1 MKSFDRLI
9 VIFLLIAAVMF
20 AAVNIVLSSSA
31 NGSVQLHN
39 VEVNRISHEIEH
51 TGAIPDISPFGTILG
66 IYEQDESSAFFES
79 DNEYVIREI
88 NGKLYR
94 IEYEERHD
102 NSRYVLFVNIALG
115 MFTAAVTGLLIFVRF
130 RIIKPFAKM
139 TDLPFEIAKGNLTTP
154 LKESPNRYFGKFIWG
169 LDMLRESTE
178 KSKRSELELQ
188 KEKKTMLMS
197 LSHDIKTPL
206 SAIKLYSAALSK
218 GIYTDA
224 AKQKETADNI
234 GAKADEIEKL
244 VNEIM
249 RAQRDDII
257 HFDIKNDE
265 FYLSPVI
272 TGICAYYRDRL
283 TGTEFTCEEYGNCIL
298 YGDPDR
304 LTEVLQNIIEN
315 AIKYGDGHYI
325 RLTFSDEEDC
335 RLITVT
341 NSGCTL
347 PEQELVHIF
356 DSFKRGSNVG
366 SKSGSGLGLYIC
378 RQLMGAMK
386 GDVFAE
392 IQGGDMCVTVVCRK
406 G

>member
-51 TGAIPDISPFGTILG
+51 TGAIPDISHFETILG

-94 IEYEERHD
+94 IEYEESHD
-102 NSRYVLFVNIALG
+102 NSRYVLYVNIALG

-130 RIIKPFAKM
+130 RIIKPFSKM

-154 LKESPNRYFGKFIWG
+154 LKESPNRYFGKFFWG

-265 FYLSPVI
+265 FYLFPVI

-378 RQLMGAMK
+378 RQLMDAMK